1 MEFGEYYIAYFDVLG
16 CKSYF
21 AGDDNAALSFLYQL
35 KGMVACSLKAALG
48 INNSKTLNTLPE
60 MKIEYRLFSD
70 NVALYLK
77 ATDSPLEIIRLLT
90 FLQVIA
96 ELQREVL
103 FGHGLLLR
111 GGATAGKFYS
121 DETLIMGPALIEAVK
136 LEETGIYPRILID
149 NSIDK
154 AVSALI
160 NNLFPND
167 FLTKDGMLAWVESL
181 VFGAVGDKKPFLNYL
196 SVPEL
201 EKVYPVLKN
210 GGMEVLERLEK
221 DSPEEY
227 ERTRTA
233 ISSDVK
239 KQIHDNLARHQ
250 KFLYG
255 SIQKYCGYS
264 DVNKDDKNAVALK
277 NKIIRKYKWLAVFH
291 NYMCGLNKFEDCL
304 VFVKYTYDPIT
315 LDDYMEILDPPE
327 KSGVADVQFLKKDA

>member
-1 MEFGEYYIAYFDVLG
+1 MQFGEYYIAYFDVLG

-21 AGDDNAALSFLYQL
+21 AGDDNAALSFLYKL
-35 KGMVACSLKAALG
+35 KGMVACSLKATLA
-48 INNSKTLNTLPE
+48 INNSRTLNALPE

-77 ATDSPLEIIRLLT
+77 ITDSPLEIIRLLT

-96 ELQREVL
+96 ELQRDVL

-111 GGATAGKFYS
+111 GGVAAGRFYS

-136 LEETGIYPRILID
+136 LEEIGNFPRILID
-149 NSIDK
+149 DSIDK
-154 AVSALI
+154 VVSALI

-167 FLTKDGMLAWVESL
+167 FLTKEGMLAWVDSL

-196 SVPEL
+196 GVPEL
-201 EKVYPVLKN
+201 ERVYPAMKN
-210 GGMEVLERLEK
+210 GGIGVMKHLEK

-227 ERTRTA
+227 ERTRA
-233 ISSDVK
+233 ALSSDIK
-239 KQIHDNLARHQ
+239 KQIHENLTKHQ
-250 KFLYG
+250 KFLYE
-255 SIQKYCGYS
+255 SIRKYCGYS

-277 NKIIRKYKWLAVFH
+277 SNIMRKYKWLAVFH
-291 NYMCGLNKFEDCL
+291 NYMCGLYKFEDCL

-315 LDDYMEILDPPE
+315 LDDYMEVLDASE
-327 KSGVADVQFLKKDA
+327 KNSLR

>member
-1 MEFGEYYIAYFDVLG
+1 MQFGKYYIAYFDVLG

-21 AGDDNAALSFLYQL
+21 AGDDNAALTFLLKL
-35 KGMVACSLKAALG
+35 KGMVDCSLKAALG
-48 INNSKTLNTLPE
+48 INNSRTLNALPE

-77 ATDSPLEIIRLLT
+77 ITDSPLEIIRLLT

-96 ELQREVL
+96 ELQRDIL

-111 GGATAGKFYS
+111 GGVTAGKFYS

-136 LEETGIYPRILID
+136 LEETGCYPRILID
-149 NSIDK
+149 DSVDK
-154 AVSALI
+154 AVSTLI

-167 FLTKDGMLAWVESL
+167 FITKEGMLAWVNSV

-196 SVPEL
+196 GVPEL
-201 EKVYPVLKN
+201 EQVYPALKN
-210 GGMEVLERLEK
+210 SGMEVMKQLEK
-221 DSPEEY
+221 NSPEEY

-233 ISSDVK
+233 ISSDIR
-239 KQIHDNLARHQ
+239 KQIHDNLTKHQ
-250 KFLYG
+250 KFLYE
-255 SIQKYCGYS
+255 SIRKYCGYS

-277 NKIIRKYKWLAVFH
+277 SNIMRKYKWLAVFH
-291 NYMCGLNKFEDCL
+291 NYMCGLYKFEDRL

-315 LDDYMEILDPPE
+315 LDDYMEVLDASE
-327 KSGVADVQFLKKDA
+327 KNDVAEAQSSKKDA

>member
-1 MEFGEYYIAYFDVLG
+1 MQFGEYYIAYFDVLG

-21 AGDDNAALSFLYQL
+21 AGDDNAALSFLYKL
-35 KGMVACSLKAALG
+35 KGMVACSLKSVLG
-48 INNSKTLNTLPE
+48 INNSRTLKALPE

-77 ATDSPLEIIRLLT
+77 ITDSPLEIIRLLT

-96 ELQREVL
+96 ELQRDVL

-111 GGATAGKFYS
+111 GGVAAGKFYS

-136 LEETGIYPRILID
+136 LEETGNYPRILID
-149 NSIDK
+149 DSIDK
-154 AVSALI
+154 VVSALI

-167 FLTKDGMLAWVESL
+167 FLTKEGMLEWVDSL

-196 SVPEL
+196 GVPEL
-201 EKVYPVLKN
+201 ERVYPALKN
-210 GGMEVLERLEK
+210 GCIGVMKHLEK

-227 ERTRTA
+227 ERTRA
-233 ISSDVK
+233 ALSSDIK
-239 KQIHDNLARHQ
+239 KQIHENLTKHQ
-250 KFLYG
+250 KFLYE
-255 SIQKYCGYS
+255 SIRKYCGYS

-277 NKIIRKYKWLAVFH
+277 SNIMRKYKWLAVFH
-291 NYMCGLNKFEDCL
+291 NYMCGLYKFEGCL

-315 LDDYMEILDPPE
+315 LDDYMDVLDASE
-327 KSGVADVQFLKKDA
+327 KNDVAEAQSSKKDA